1 MPDELLTTREVARHL
16 GIHEKQVY
24 ALVKAGRIPA
34 TRATGKWLFPKRL
47 LDEWLEDDARAGL
60 KEARRKAKRR
70 AGALLAAGSNDPILD
85 ILQSSLREWHPDL
98 YLFSAATGSTA
109 GLDALNDGYV
119 DVAFSHLWD
128 PKSGRYNVP
137 FLPRL
142 VPKRKPVVVNLFH
155 REIGLVA
162 AAGNPFGIE
171 SLRDLAR
178 RGVRFINRQAGSGT
192 RVFLDHHLRLLRL
205 KPSAVKGYEKEAV
218 THYEV
223 CFAILSDEADA
234 GLATRSAAAMLGL
247 VFAPLARESFDM
259 VLDQATFF
267 TPDFQAVLG
276 LLSAEGFR
284 KRVGRLEGYDFSE
297 SGKVV
302 HAVTQ

>member
-1 MPDELLTTREVARHL
+1 MPEELLTTKEVARHL

-47 LDEWLEDDARAGL
+47 LDEWLEEDARAGL

-70 AGALLAAGSNDPILD
+70 AGALLVAGSNDPILD
-85 ILQSSLREWHPDL
+85 ILQSSLREAHPDL
-98 YLFSAATGSTA
+98 YLFLAATGSTA
-109 GLDALNDGYV
+109 GLAALNDGYV

-128 PKSGRYNVP
+128 PKSGRYNIP

-142 VPKRKPVVVNLFH
+142 VPKRKPVVVNLFG
-155 REIGLVA
+155 RDLGLVTA
-162 AAGNPFGIE
+162 PGNPRRIKGP
-171 SLRDLAR
+171 RDLAR
-178 RGVRFINRQAGSGT
+178 KGIRFINRQAGSGT
-192 RVFLDHHLRLLRL
+192 RVLLDHHLRQLSLN
-205 KPSAVKGYEKEAV
+205 PSAITGYDIAAV

-223 CFAILSDEADA
+223 CFAILSGEADA

-247 VFAPLARESFDM
+247 GFTTLARESFDM
-259 VLDQATFF
+259 VLDQTTFF

-276 LLSAEGFR
+276 LLSAERFR
-284 KRVGRLEGYDFSE
+284 RRVGHLGGYDFSE
-297 SGKVV
+297 SGKVI
-302 HAVTQ
+302 HSAA